1 MIEVF
6 QSSSVRVSHVVIAC
20 SLAVAISGCGSGGGS
35 SEGVIQFPP
44 NQPVVE
50 IVNGQQV
57 PQALLDAFARG
68 RRLDLSKPDQYEKAL
83 SELTEY
89 VLLAQEAKRKGY
101 PSAPQYEAE
110 IEISRLQGVA
120 SSAISEM
127 HDSTDIDDSVL
138 HKEYENQI
146 AAAGSLEYDITQLIF
161 ATETEALKAAG
172 DIVSGQSF
180 QQVYLANE
188 KTARQAR
195 SYSHVRLDQLPAA
208 LATALRNLKS
218 DQTTRVPVQTQFGWH
233 IVHVDSTRSL
243 TPPAYETVKEG
254 IRQTLI
260 AQLAKDRIAKLRE
273 EATIKLIAAA
283 PTAPAVTAPGTE
295 ATAKPPAQADKSE
308 KKD

>member
-1 MIEVF
+1 M
-6 QSSSVRVSHVVIAC
+6 
-20 SLAVAISGCGSGGGS
+20 AISGCSSGGGS
-35 SEGVIQFPP
+35 SDGVIDFPP

-68 RRLDLSKPDQYEKAL
+68 RRMDLSKPDQYEKAL
-83 SELTEY
+83 AELTEY

-101 PSAPQYEAE
+101 PSAPKYQAL

-120 SSAISEM
+120 SSTLSEM
-127 HDSTDIDDSVL
+127 QDSTDVDESVL

-146 AAAGSLEYDITQLIF
+146 AAAGSVEYDITQLIF
-161 ATETEALKAAG
+161 ATEAEALKAAG
-172 DIVSGQSF
+172 DMVSGQTL

-195 SYSHVRLDQLPAA
+195 AYSHVRLDQLPAA
-208 LATALRNLKS
+208 LATALRNLKT

-233 IVHVDSTRSL
+233 IVHVDSTRAL
-243 TPPAYETVKEG
+243 TPPAFETVRDS
-254 IRQTLI
+254 IHQTLI
-260 AQLAKDRIAKLRE
+260 AQMAKDRIAKLRE

-283 PTAPAVTAPGTE
+283 PTAPAASSQGTE
-295 ATAKPPAQADKSE
+295 PTAKAPAQADKPE